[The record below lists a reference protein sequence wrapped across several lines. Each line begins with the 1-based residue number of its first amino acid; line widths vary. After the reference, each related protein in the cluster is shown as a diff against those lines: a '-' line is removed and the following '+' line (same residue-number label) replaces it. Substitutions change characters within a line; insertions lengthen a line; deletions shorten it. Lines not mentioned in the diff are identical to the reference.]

1 MVANDKTDA
10 AQDVKRQYVQTHQ
23 DSGSGENSPQTTL
36 AAASSQSYSSDS
48 NIGGSSGEMGNGG
61 DLAEEGGMQEE
72 EERNKQIPSND
83 DASKAAPKKVER
95 EEGHSSNMNSQEDKL
110 KFDGIMA
117 IILLLIYLA
126 LNVALNVFNKW
137 LFTGPLKIPVF
148 VTMTHQIA
156 CFIAAGICMIF
167 PSFYTR
173 APIEGQA
180 MFCKLLIIPFG
191 FVLSIALNNVSLM
204 FCSIAINQMI
214 RSMSPVTV
222 ALVAYFVE
230 GKRYSLAN
238 MDDDNDDGDDGD
250 DGDDIDADGC
260 NHMLLPILV
269 NKEHS
274 SHSLLWTSLGGCNF
288 NGSHCSRD
296 FEFIGVSLCLSSI
309 LGSTFQLVLTGFF
322 LGGQRVVLQV
332 LDILLYTSIPSIIL
346 LFPVSLMMGDLP
358 MFVDAVEKIALIK
371 YTSSVYFAVAGGFK
385 TGVTIAL
392 SYLFFKQS
400 TAPLSIAGIII
411 TSMAFAAHSYV
422 VYNEK
427 RMTIRKKE
435 IVSYM
440 DTAED
445 DSEVAKPFLSS
456 ILKGHGA
463 EKGTA
468 DSISQES
475 V

>member
-10 AQDVKRQYVQTHQ
+10 AQDIKRQYVQTHQ
-23 DSGSGENSPQTTL
+23 DSGSGEHSPQTTL

-72 EERNKQIPSND
+72 EEEGNKQIPSYD

-238 MDDDNDDGDDGD
+238 MSTL
-250 DGDDIDADGC
+250 A
-260 NHMLLPILV
+260 ILCFGLV
-269 NKEHS
+269 
-274 SHSLLWTSLGGCNF
+274 LGVATST
-288 NGSHCSRD
+288 D

-332 LDILLYTSIPSIIL
+332 LDILLYTAIPSIIL

-358 MFVDAVEKIALIK
+358 MFVDAVEKYGWLHVTLLLLAGCTMAVAYNLTSIALIK

-456 ILKGHGA
+456 ILKGHDA

-468 DSISQES
+468 DSTSQES